1 MTHSILIVQGLY
13 LLARVV
19 HGKCK
24 DEVTIFESQEC
35 NPVAGAGSIPQD
47 QVLTQFISL
56 RYSSSSSSSSSSFFT
71 NCSFTPLYFHCE
83 YCPFSHGFYSLHFQ

>member
-1 MTHSILIVQGLY
+1 MILGLY

-24 DEVTIFESQEC
+24 EGVTIFESQEC

-47 QVLTQFISL
+47 QVLVQTVFF
-56 RYSSSSSSSSSSFFT
+56 RYSFSSLLFAPPQSLPTLLLQSLSIFSLNTAFFLM
-71 NCSFTPLYFHCE
+71 NFIAID
-83 YCPFSHGFYSLHFQ
+83 YS